1 MFLIHT
7 NSYLLRRLKSIASST
22 LRYYE
27 KRAYYLMPVEMKGL
41 RVLMDI
47 AIQGTG
53 IRLYEV
59 YKRDEQRVN
68 LMA

>member
-1 MFLIHT
+1 
-7 NSYLLRRLKSIASST
+7 
-22 LRYYE
+22 
-27 KRAYYLMPVEMKGL
+27 MPVEMKGL